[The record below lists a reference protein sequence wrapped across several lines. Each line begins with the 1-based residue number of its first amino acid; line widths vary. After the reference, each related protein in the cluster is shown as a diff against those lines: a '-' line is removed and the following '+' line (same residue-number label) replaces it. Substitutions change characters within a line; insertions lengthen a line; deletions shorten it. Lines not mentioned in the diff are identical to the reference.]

1 MEEYEYVKNLLEKLF
16 TYMSY
21 FNIRRKFRY
30 KHGRTPLEILIEDR
44 KLTKRKAL
52 KLALFYPVI
61 LDHLTPLILHF
72 SSLGGYHLMRSDIYP
87 ALLSCAFLKF

>member
-1 MEEYEYVKNLLEKLF
+1 MDVRDFLEKLF

-30 KHGRTPLEILIEDR
+30 KNGRTPLEILIEDR
-44 KLTKRKAL
+44 KLTNGRAV

-61 LDHLTPLILHF
+61 LDYLTSLILYF
-72 SSLGGYHLMRSDIYP
+72 FFNRIPSVE
-87 ALLSCAFLKF
+87 